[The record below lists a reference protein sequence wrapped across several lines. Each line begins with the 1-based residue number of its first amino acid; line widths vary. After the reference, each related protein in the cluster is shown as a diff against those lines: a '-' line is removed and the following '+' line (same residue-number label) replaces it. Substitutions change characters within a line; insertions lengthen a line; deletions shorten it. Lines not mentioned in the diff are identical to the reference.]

1 MHFDKRGWRG
11 KGGGG
16 GGGGEKTK
24 ELKGFVRVFGAVVS
38 QFPWE

>member
-11 KGGGG
+11 KEGG
-16 GGGGEKTK
+16 TK

-38 QFPWE
+38 